1 MNDNIEQSG
10 SINNSEHTE
19 QSDGISAGANIQY
32 LLEQTKDMPEV
43 YNRIATWLWIEFGI
57 KSAEL
62 SLLLTYYEK
71 KHASILSKERILPTE
86 RF

>member
-1 MNDNIEQSG
+1 MINNTDHAEQSDGINNTEQSG
-10 SINNSEHTE
+10 SI
-19 QSDGISAGANIQY
+19 SAGTNIQY

-43 YNRIATWLWIEFGI
+43 YNRISTWLWIEFGI

-71 KHASILSKERILPTE
+71 KHSAILPIE
-86 RF
+86 RL